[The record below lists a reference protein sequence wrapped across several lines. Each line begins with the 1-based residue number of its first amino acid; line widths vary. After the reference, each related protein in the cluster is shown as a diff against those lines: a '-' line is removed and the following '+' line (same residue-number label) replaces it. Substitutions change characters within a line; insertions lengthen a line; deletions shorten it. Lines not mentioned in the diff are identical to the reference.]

1 MSYAPSRTVPGGTGQ
16 DLEFPRIE
24 TYQKGRFP

>member
-1 MSYAPSRTVPGGTGQ
+1 MRRAPSRTVPGGTGR
-16 DLEFPRIE
+16 DLEFLRIE

>member
-1 MSYAPSRTVPGGTGQ
+1 MTPSRTVPGGTGQ
-16 DLEFPRIE
+16 ALEFSRLE